1 MICPFCL
8 ATAAIVAGSTA
19 GSGGV
24 AALAGTI
31 LLKKRPVKGAN
42 SPDQKEVQHGNKC
55 NRSQAA

>member
-24 AALAGTI
+24 VALVGTI
-31 LLKKRPVKGAN
+31 LLKKSSAKVPTPNDEKDVH
-42 SPDQKEVQHGNKC
+42 HGDGDS
-55 NRSQAA
+55 SQAA